1 MNRPPLTLHGGDV
14 VLAAF
19 PFTDLS
25 GNKRRPAVT
34 LASATDRA
42 DLLLAFIS
50 SVLPLVPLPS
60 DQIFQPSDVDFVY
73 TGLKVPSVLRLNKIA
88 TIAQHLV
95 TRRIVTRRIGHLTMN
110 QLLVLDDKLSDALG
124 INVNRHYTRERRR
137 LADLFQ
143 QQGLEVLLREVQIT

>member
-1 MNRPPLTLHGGDV
+1 MNRPSLTLHRGDV

-25 GNKRRPAVT
+25 GNKRRPAVV
-34 LASATDRA
+34 LASARDRA
-42 DLLLAFIS
+42 DLILAFIS

-95 TRRIVTRRIGHLTMN
+95 TRRIGHLTTN
-110 QLLVLDDKLSDALG
+110 QLLVLDGKLSDALG
-124 INVNRHYTRERRR
+124 INVNRYYTQERRR